1 MAKPAPVLWRPTAAQ
16 VQQSQMAA
24 FAAAVGLAIDPEDAE
39 AGYDRLYAWSI
50 AERESFWSAIWDFC
64 GVLGERGD
72 IVLGHDAMPGAEW
85 FPQAKLNFA
94 ENLLKR
100 RDDFP
105 ALVFRGEDGRR
116 QELSFAEL
124 AEQVR
129 RLRAQ
134 LEAWGVVA
142 GDRVAAFLPNL
153 PAAVI
158 GMLAA
163 NSLGAVWSSCSPD
176 FGADG
181 VLDRF
186 GQIEPKVLL
195 VADGYLYKG
204 KPLVEAEKLQSILHG
219 LPTLEQVIM
228 VPFLGEEGAGHA
240 QAFLAGAT
248 ATCARHLWPDA
259 LASASAAPLHF
270 AALPFAHPLYI
281 MFSSGTTGKP
291 KCLVHGQGGTLLQH
305 RKEHQLHVNLQA
317 GERLFYFTTTGWM
330 MWNWLVSGLAQGA
343 TVVLYDGNPFFPDA
357 SAMWQLV
364 EEEKLEVFGTSAKFL
379 DASKK
384 AGVTP
389 GRSQDLTS
397 LRAILSTGSPLV
409 EESFTWVY
417 QEVKQDLLL
426 ASITGGTDILSCF
439 ALGCPVVPVRL
450 GELQRRGLGMAVEV
464 WDHAGHAVTGEAG
477 ELVCTKS
484 FPSMPTGF
492 WQDHDGQR
500 YHQAYFDTYPNIWRH
515 GDWVELRASGGMV
528 VYGRSDAT
536 LNPGGVRIGTAEI
549 YRQVEQAEEV
559 LEAVVIGQDTGDGD
573 QRVVLFV
580 RMQPGCALTEQLA
593 QQLRQRIRQH
603 ASPRH
608 VPAII
613 LAVQDIPRTRSGKI
627 SEIAVREVVHGRPVR
642 NTQALANPESLME
655 FQGRAE
661 LK

>member
-1 MAKPAPVLWRPTAAQ
+1 MATAAPVLWQPTAAQ

-24 FAAAVGLAIDPEDAE
+24 FAEAVGLPIDPAAAE
-39 AGYDRLYAWSI
+39 AGYERLYAWSI
-50 AERESFWSAIWDFC
+50 AEREAFWAAVWDFC
-64 GVLGERGD
+64 GILGERGET
-72 IVLGHDAMPGAEW
+72 ILGDDAMPGAAW
-85 FPQAKLNFA
+85 FPEAKLNFA
-94 ENLLKR
+94 ENLLAR

-116 QELSFAEL
+116 EQLSFAEL

-134 LEAWGVVA
+134 LEAWGVVP

-163 NSLGAVWSSCSPD
+163 SSLGAVWSSCSPD
-176 FGADG
+176 FGVDG

-195 VADGYLYKG
+195 AADGYLYKG
-204 KPLVEAEKLQSILHG
+204 KPLIEAEKLQRIVAG
-219 LPTLEQVIM
+219 LPTLEHVVL
-228 VPFLGEEGAGHA
+228 VPFLGADGAEHA
-240 QAFLAGAT
+240 QDFVQAASQD
-248 ATCARHLWPDA
+248 CSRHLWPEL
-259 LASASAAPLHF
+259 LASAKDTPLTF

-305 RKEHQLHVNLQA
+305 RKEHQLHVNLRA

-357 SAMWQLV
+357 NAMWQMAA
-364 EEEKLEVFGTSAKFL
+364 EENLEVFGTSAKFL

-384 AGVTP
+384 AEVTP
-389 GRSQDLTS
+389 GQSHDLS
-397 LRAILSTGSPLV
+397 ALRAILSTGSPLV
-409 EESFTWVY
+409 EESFSWVY
-417 QEVKQDLLL
+417 EQVKQDLML

-464 WDHAGHAVTGEAG
+464 WDSSGQAIIGEAG

-492 WQDHDGQR
+492 WQDDDGQR
-500 YHQAYFDTYPNIWRH
+500 YHQAYFDTYPKIWRH
-515 GDWVELRASGGMV
+515 GDWVELRESGGMV

-549 YRQVEQAEEV
+549 YRQVEQAPEV

-573 QRVVLFV
+573 QRVVLFL
-580 RMQPGCALTEQLA
+580 RMQPGHRLSEGLSD
-593 QQLRQRIRQH
+593 QLRQRIRKH

-613 LAVQDIPRTRSGKI
+613 LEVQDIPRTRSGKI
-627 SEIAVREVVHGRPVR
+627 SEIAVREVVHGRHVR
-642 NTQALANPESLME
+642 NTQALANPEALKE
-655 FQGRAE
+655 FQSRSE
-661 LK
+661 LE